1 MSPNGYKENETTQ
14 NYLRIVEV
22 LMVNKRKMKK
32 KKKKTSVGLYIWAPL
47 TTSTGGSSYSS
58 MPFP

>member
-1 MSPNGYKENETTQ
+1 MSPNGYKENETIQ

-32 KKKKTSVGLYIWAPL
+32 KKCFSGSLHSEINKVGAY
-47 TTSTGGSSYSS
+47 GHR
-58 MPFP
+58 